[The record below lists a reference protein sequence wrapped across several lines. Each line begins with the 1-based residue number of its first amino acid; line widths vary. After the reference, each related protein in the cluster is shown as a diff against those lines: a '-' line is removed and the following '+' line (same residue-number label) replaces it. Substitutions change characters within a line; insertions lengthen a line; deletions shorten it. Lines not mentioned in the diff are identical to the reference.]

1 MSDLF
6 SLWVSLLSEGIVL
19 GFMLGFI
26 SWGIGFGIYG
36 IIRLFKMV

>member
-6 SLWVSLLSEGIVL
+6 SLWVLMLSEGLAL

-26 SWGIGFGIYG
+26 SWGVGVGIYG
-36 IIRLFKMV
+36 IIR

>member
-6 SLWVSLLSEGIVL
+6 SLWVSLLSEIAL

-26 SWGIGFGIYG
+26 SWGIGFWIYG

>member
-1 MSDLF
+1 MSDLL
-6 SLWVSLLSEGIVL
+6 SLWISSLSVGLAL

>member
-6 SLWVSLLSEGIVL
+6 SLWVLFLSEGIAL
-19 GFMLGFI
+19 GFTLGFI

>member
-6 SLWVSLLSEGIVL
+6 SLWISSLSVGLVL